1 MSTLPLGTGDI
12 KQNVETNCN
21 PSKMTKPAVCGGVA
35 LRGRVVE
42 QLEPGTKETDGSVRG
57 GRAGRGLVQLLGLEP
72 GRETVGVPG
81 DSHPYVWGC
90 VVKLGRFPLR

>member
-1 MSTLPLGTGDI
+1 MSTLPLVPNDI
-12 KQNVETNCN
+12 KQNVVTKLQP
-21 PSKMTKPAVCGGVA
+21 PSKPAMTKVCGGVA

-42 QLEPGTKETDGSVRG
+42 QLEPGPKETDGSVRG

-81 DSHPYVWGC
+81 DSHPYV
-90 VVKLGRFPLR
+90 